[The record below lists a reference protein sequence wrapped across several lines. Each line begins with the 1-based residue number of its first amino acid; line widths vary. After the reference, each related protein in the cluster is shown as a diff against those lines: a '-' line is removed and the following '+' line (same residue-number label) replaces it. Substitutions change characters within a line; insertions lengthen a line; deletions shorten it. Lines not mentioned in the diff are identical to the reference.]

1 MKLDLII
8 ISVVMVLLVFFP
20 FYLLPL
26 MQLRGNKKISQ
37 LFRKEAEKLDLN
49 PDIKESWNLNMI
61 GLDSQTQKLLVIQN
75 HEEVKIHHYDLKE
88 VKHIELLISQIPVV
102 KNGKTENI
110 LKCIDFEFTY
120 YTSEEKEILNM
131 YDYDLNTYQD
141 LEVKN
146 AEKLFKHLK
155 GLVMAHPV
163 IKRTA

>member
-8 ISVVMVLLVFFP
+8 ISVVLVLLVFFP

-37 LFRKEAEKLDLN
+37 LFKKEAARHNLN

-61 GLDSQTQKLLVIQN
+61 GLDSLAQKLLVIKNYEDVQ
-75 HEEVKIHHYDLKE
+75 VHHFDLKE
-88 VKHIELLISQIPVV
+88 VKHVELLISHVPVV

-110 LKCIDFEFTY
+110 LERIDIEFTY
-120 YTSEEKEILNM
+120 YAREEKEILNL
-131 YDYDLNTYQD
+131 YDYDLNTFQD
-141 LEVKN
+141 YEVKN
-146 AEKLFKHLK
+146 AEKLHKHLK
-155 GLVMAHPV
+155 GLIMAHPV